1 MADRAVS
8 TVVSYVLILGI
19 VALLLSTLTA
29 GFAPL
34 VTNQQEDAVR
44 STLEVLGNDI
54 AGDIESADRL
64 AVRAGGGGAVELQTD
79 LPTRVGGSQYVIEI
93 ANPSG
98 ESYYEIILL
107 SPDHET
113 RVTVRV
119 RTDTPIDVGAIDV
132 LDGGPLEIS
141 GDENGLVIDNA

>member
-19 VALLLSTLTA
+19 VALLLSVLTA

-34 VTNQQEDAVR
+34 VTNQQDDAVR
-44 STLEVLGNDI
+44 STLEVLGNDV
-54 AGDIESADRL
+54 AGDLESADRL
-64 AVRAGGGGAVELQTD
+64 AVRAGEGGAVELHTD
-79 LPTRVGGSQYVIEI
+79 LPTRVGGSQYEIEI
-93 ANPSG
+93 DEPAG
-98 ESYYEIILL
+98 ESYYEIVLR
-107 SPDHET
+107 SPDHDT

-119 RTDTPIDVGAIDV
+119 RTETAIDVGAIDV

-141 GDENGLVIDNA
+141 GDEDGLVIENA